1 MPTRN
6 TRKNEAADAT
16 HVMFGLAIYRDAKF

>member
-6 TRKNEAADAT
+6 TRQKEAADAT
-16 HVMFGLAIYRDAKF
+16 HFIFGLAIYRDAKF